1 MAVVL
6 AQYMGKVLL
15 FRELQ
20 RLVSGGRA
28 MLHSLQVSTAA
39 AAAASAGCGVNVAAV
54 MALEMPI
61 MHMAHGSIRSRAH
74 RHNSAMLGN
83 QPCSVSGPRPPQAT
97 EAPVID
103 ISLPHGLTPRPV
115 QSVSGAHSGDVCMG
129 HPCS

>member
-28 MLHSLQVSTAA
+28 MLHSLQVSAA

-61 MHMAHGSIRSRAH
+61 MPMAHGSTRSRAH
-74 RHNSAMLGN
+74 RHAGAMLGS
-83 QPCSVSGPRPPQAT
+83 QPCSVSGPRPPQAI

-103 ISLPHGLTPRPV
+103 ISVPRGLTPCL
-115 QSVSGAHSGDVCMG
+115 SSL
-129 HPCS
+129 